1 MEKKAENIPH
11 MHNFFHF
18 YPLFFMISANKVYGK
33 IIFKEWE
40 KSLIAVLVRVMAD
53 VNHVSDMAPS
63 WALLCH
69 IYNQS
74 MYFSLS

>member
-1 MEKKAENIPH
+1 MKKKAENIPH

-33 IIFKEWE
+33 IFKEWE
-40 KSLIAVLVRVMAD
+40 KSLIAALVRVMAD
-53 VNHVSDMAPS
+53 VTHVSDMAPS
-63 WALLCH
+63 WALLCD

>member
-1 MEKKAENIPH
+1 
-11 MHNFFHF
+11 
-18 YPLFFMISANKVYGK
+18 MISANKVYGK

-40 KSLIAVLVRVMAD
+40 KSLIAALVRVMAD
-53 VNHVSDMAPS
+53 VTHVSDMAPS

-74 MYFSLS
+74 MYFSLSCFMKMPV

>member
-1 MEKKAENIPH
+1 ME
-11 MHNFFHF
+11 
-18 YPLFFMISANKVYGK
+18 K

-40 KSLIAVLVRVMAD
+40 KSLIAALVRVMAD
-53 VNHVSDMAPS
+53 VTHVSDMAPS

-69 IYNQS
+69 TYNQS

>member
-1 MEKKAENIPH
+1 ME
-11 MHNFFHF
+11 
-18 YPLFFMISANKVYGK
+18 K

-40 KSLIAVLVRVMAD
+40 KSLIAALVRVMAD
-53 VNHVSDMAPS
+53 VTHVSDMAPS

-69 IYNQS
+69 IYMYNQS

>member
-1 MEKKAENIPH
+1 
-11 MHNFFHF
+11 
-18 YPLFFMISANKVYGK
+18 MISANKVYGK

-40 KSLIAVLVRVMAD
+40 KSLIAALVRVMAD
-53 VNHVSDMAPS
+53 VTHVSDMAPS

-74 MYFSLS
+74 MYFSLSWFYENARFDV

>member
-1 MEKKAENIPH
+1 MEKSFLKN
-11 MHNFFHF
+11 
-18 YPLFFMISANKVYGK
+18 GK
-33 IIFKEWE
+33 
-40 KSLIAVLVRVMAD
+40 KSLIAALVRVMAD
-53 VNHVSDMAPS
+53 VTHVSDMAPS

>member
-1 MEKKAENIPH
+1 
-11 MHNFFHF
+11 
-18 YPLFFMISANKVYGK
+18 MISANKVYGK

-40 KSLIAVLVRVMAD
+40 KSLIAALVRVMAD
-53 VNHVSDMAPS
+53 VTHVSDMAPS

-74 MYFSLS
+74 MYFSVS